1 MNYYQK
7 NNIYIQAKETE
18 MVFIIYLAELSSG
31 TTHVDRPQ
39 NGLRSHCLPGSN
51 IAHFVEA
58 KQTPG
63 KSTKTIIIK

>member
-1 MNYYQK
+1 
-7 NNIYIQAKETE
+7 

-39 NGLRSHCLPGSN
+39 NGFRSHCLPGSN